1 MRIEKTRNAM
11 RNIIAGF
18 ILKIYQILIPFIM
31 RTVMVYLLGAQY
43 LGLNSLFTSILSVL
57 NLAELGVGSA
67 MVYSMYKP
75 IVEDDKKTICA
86 LLRLYRKY
94 YRYIG
99 LAILVIGLVL
109 TPFIPQLIKTE
120 TIPSDINVYI
130 LYLMNLLATVL
141 TYWLFSYKNCLLSAH
156 QRVDISSK
164 ITFISSTITYV
175 LQFMILILWKDFYLY
190 TFIVLVVGVINN
202 VLTAIV
208 VDRMYPEYRPKGQ
221 LDQNVVREIKQRV
234 KDLFT
239 SKLGGTIVNSAD
251 TVVISAFL
259 GLTVLAVYQNYYYIL
274 SSVIG
279 FVGIIYTSI
288 TAGVGNS
295 MLTKSKEQNYKE
307 FEIFT
312 LLVTWISGFCISCFL
327 VLYQPFMRLWMGNDM
342 LLSNGMVI
350 LFCVYF
356 WVYELVMM
364 ISVYKDAGG
373 IWHQD
378 RFRPL
383 ISGIVNLGLNV
394 VLVNVIGVYGI
405 LLSTIIS
412 VCAISLPW
420 IINNVF
426 TMIFNKESK
435 KYVKKLLIYTIFIG
449 IVSGITYGVCSFV
462 TFRGWME
469 VVLKAVL
476 CVLIANVLLVFLL
489 SKDENF
495 NEAKALLFRM
505 FKFDK
510 IIKRVAH
517 K

>member
-1 MRIEKTRNAM
+1 MRIEKTKNAT
-11 RNIIAGF
+11 RNIVSGL
-18 ILKIYQILIPFIM
+18 ILKLYQILVPFLM
-31 RTVMVYLLGAQY
+31 RTIMIHFLGAQY

-75 IVEDDKKTICA
+75 IVEDDTTTICA
-86 LLRLYRKY
+86 LMNLYRKY

-99 LAILVIGLVL
+99 LAILVIGLIL
-109 TPFIPQLIKTE
+109 TPFIPQLIKTN
-120 TIPSDINVYI
+120 TLPSDVNVYV
-130 LYLMNLLATVL
+130 LYLMNLMATVL
-141 TYWLFSYKNCLLSAH
+141 TYWLFSYKNCLLNAY
-156 QRVDISSK
+156 QRVDVSSK
-164 ITFISSTITYV
+164 ITIVSSTVTYA
-175 LQFMILILWKDFYLY
+175 LQFLVLIFWKDFYLY
-190 TFIVLVVGVINN
+190 TFIVLAVGVINN
-202 VLTAIV
+202 VITAIV
-208 VDRMYPEYRPKGQ
+208 VDRMYPDYRPSGE
-221 LDQNVVREIKQRV
+221 LDNDAVKDIKQRV

-259 GLTVLAVYQNYYYIL
+259 GLTSLAIYQNYFYIL

-312 LLVTWISGFCISCFL
+312 LLVTWVSGFCISCFL
-327 VLYQPFMRLWMGNDM
+327 VLYQPFMTVWMGKDM
-342 LLSNGMVI
+342 LLSNGMVV
-350 LFCVYF
+350 LFCIYF

-364 ISVYKDAGG
+364 MSVYKDAAG

-383 ISGIVNLGLNV
+383 FSGVVNLILNI
-394 VLVNVIGVYGI
+394 VLVNIIGIYGV

-412 VCAISLPW
+412 VSLVSLPW

-426 TMIFNKESK
+426 KLIFYRKNKT
-435 KYVKKLLIYTIFIG
+435 YIKKLLIYSGIIG
-449 IVSGITYGVCSFV
+449 IVSTVTYLICSIIFISGWLEVIVKAIVCMV
-462 TFRGWME
+462 IPNI
-469 VVLKAVL
+469 L
-476 CVLIANVLLVFLL
+476 LILLL
-489 SKDENF
+489 SRDEHF
-495 NEAKALLFRM
+495 HDAKSLILRM
-505 FKFDK
+505 LKLDRV
-510 IIKRVAH
+510 IK
-517 K
+517 